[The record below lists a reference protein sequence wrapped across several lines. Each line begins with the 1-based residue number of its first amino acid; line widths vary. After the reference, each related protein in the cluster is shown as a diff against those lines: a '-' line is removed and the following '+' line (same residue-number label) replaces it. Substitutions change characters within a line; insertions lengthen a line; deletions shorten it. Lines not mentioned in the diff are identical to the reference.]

1 MSGTVVPLNITA
13 SLASL
18 FDRQLVVLSGFFQRP
33 IELFCC
39 INYRRYPAVAFTVK
53 L

>member
-1 MSGTVVPLNITA
+1 MSGSVAPLNFTA
-13 SLASL
+13 TLASL
-18 FDRQLVVLSGFFQRP
+18 FDRQLVALSGCPQRP

-39 INYRRYPAVAFTVK
+39 INCRRYPAVAFTIK